1 MAKSWS
7 EAMSLLSRLGEFR
20 IIDVRF
26 NMERNETS
34 YHKIRHKFRE
44 EMIVP
49 YIAVQNNI
57 DFMLNKGERYLLTAD
72 GIKSKVTECN
82 EVHVCELKDD
92 IKRLYDMNAWDY
104 ICRWYNAEKCMNSLY
119 FLHIKLRKEA

>member
-72 GIKSKVTECN
+72 GIKAKVTECK

-92 IKRLYDMNAWDY
+92 IKRLYDMDAWDY
-104 ICRWYNAEKCMNSLY
+104 ICRWYNAEKCINSLY

>member
-7 EAMSLLSRLGEFR
+7 EAMSLLTRLGEFK
-20 IIDVRF
+20 IIDLSF

-34 YHKIRHKFRE
+34 YHKVRHKYRDE
-44 EMIVP
+44 IIVP

-72 GIKSKVTECN
+72 GIKAKVMGSK
-82 EVHVCELKDD
+82 EVHVCELEAD
-92 IKRLYDMNAWDY
+92 IKRLYNLSAWDY
-104 ICRWYNAEKCMNSLY
+104 LCKWYNSEKSMDSMHL
-119 FLHIKLRKEA
+119 LHIKLRKEE